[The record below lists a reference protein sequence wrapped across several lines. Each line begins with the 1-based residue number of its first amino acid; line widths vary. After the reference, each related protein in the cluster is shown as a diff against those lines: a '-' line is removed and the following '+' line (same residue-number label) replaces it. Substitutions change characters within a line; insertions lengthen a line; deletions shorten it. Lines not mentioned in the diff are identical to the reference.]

1 MVAREPIPAA
11 RRHSR
16 SEDGGIRRYHSDGT
30 ALEVLRSA
38 AGHRRH
44 PTPPAN
50 THTPLGGNR
59 RKDDVAVA
67 SEELSV
73 ELLRRPSPHTTHV
86 TYGAV
91 RRRASTDTRPERALA
106 APTPGDCQKKCSC
119 ASLPA
124 KNAVQQRSATPA
136 SRYYRKYALNE
147 GRRAVVAAAAA
158 AASPQRGRHNLGFA
172 SAVNT
177 PAKPLTQRD
186 QRVHR
191 GHAIC
196 VTNTTLRAETRLPTA
211 TTTQRRAAAA
221 HNATQQPQHTGRA
234 AAQQLPRRGAT
245 AVHHTVGTGTTFML
259 SMRQICSPGAAPAP
273 ANSAMTKGGV

>member
-1 MVAREPIPAA
+1 
-11 RRHSR
+11 
-16 SEDGGIRRYHSDGT
+16 
-30 ALEVLRSA
+30 
-38 AGHRRH
+38 
-44 PTPPAN
+44 
-50 THTPLGGNR
+50 
-59 RKDDVAVA
+59 
-67 SEELSV
+67 
-73 ELLRRPSPHTTHV
+73 
-86 TYGAV
+86 
-91 RRRASTDTRPERALA
+91 
-106 APTPGDCQKKCSC
+106 
-119 ASLPA
+119 LPA

-259 SMRQICSPGAAPAP
+259 SMRQICSPGAAHPGGGLRLAP
-273 ANSAMTKGGV
+273 W